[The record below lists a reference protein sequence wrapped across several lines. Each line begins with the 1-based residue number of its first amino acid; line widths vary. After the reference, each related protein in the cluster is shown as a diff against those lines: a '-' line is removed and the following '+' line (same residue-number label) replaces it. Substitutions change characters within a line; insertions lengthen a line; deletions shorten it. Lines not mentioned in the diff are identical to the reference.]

1 MMTRQ
6 KILFLQNMPIFHG
19 VKHDALEIILSG
31 TTTVTVEPG
40 DYFFYE
46 GDEAHYMYVLESGQ
60 VGVHKTWQDRSL
72 KIGTL
77 GAGDC
82 FGEMA
87 LIDSSS
93 RNASVQADTVCTAIE
108 ISPLNLQ
115 SLKEHDAEQFIE
127 IQMNI
132 SRELCRRLRLA
143 DESRMRVIE
152 PQTKDDEDGLSWP
165 VLS

>member
-1 MMTRQ
+1 MMTNQ
-6 KILFLQNMPIFHG
+6 KISFLQNMPIFHG
-19 VKHDALEIILSG
+19 IKQDALEIILSG
-31 TTTVTVEPG
+31 TKTVTVEPG
-40 DYFFYE
+40 DYFFFQ

-60 VGVHKTWQDRSL
+60 AGVHKTWLDRDL
-72 KIGTL
+72 KIGTI

-93 RNASVQADTVCTAIE
+93 RTASVQADTICTAIE

-143 DESRMRVIE
+143 DESRMLVVE
-152 PQTKDDEDGLSWP
+152 PRIKDDGDGLSWP